1 MSINTGLKELIYR
14 RTKIVATIG
23 PASWDKESIH
33 SLILAGASV
42 FRLNMSHGDHDSHSK
57 SYHRIRAVAEALGSP
72 VAILA
77 DLCGPKIRVGKFP
90 NGPLLLNKGE
100 EVVVTTRDVSGGDAL
115 IPCQYPLLHEEIA
128 PGNRIMIADGVI
140 ELRALDVSKQDI
152 RCAVIHGGEVSDHK
166 GVNLPDTRLSVPA
179 LTEKDREDARF
190 SLNLGVD
197 LLALSFV
204 RSEQDVIGLQNFAE
218 SEGFGSTFIIA
229 KIERPEALDN
239 IDEILEASY
248 GIMVARG
255 DLGVELPAEQVPM
268 IQKQLI
274 DLARS
279 ANKPVIIATQM
290 LESMI
295 MHTRPTRAEVADVSH
310 AVTSGVDAVMLSA
323 ETASGAYP
331 KLAVSMMDRIA
342 HQAESYQWHAGVH
355 GSFDLTR
362 KNAMPPLSHA
372 DAVARATS
380 SLSHDLMVHAIVVIS
395 ATGASTLAVSSA
407 RPSSPIIAITSNQW
421 TYRRM
426 SLLWGVIPV
435 LVDEINQS
443 ELYALAR
450 QQIKKLGMADE
461 GDNILLVR
469 GFHSEMVKN
478 SPSITILSV

>member
-1 MSINTGLKELIYR
+1 MSINTSLKELIYR

-23 PASWDKESIH
+23 PASWDEESIR
-33 SLILAGASV
+33 SLMLAGATV
-42 FRLNMSHGDHDSHSK
+42 FRLNMSHGDHDSHTR
-57 SYHRIRAVAEALGSP
+57 SYQRIRAVAEEAGKS

-90 NGPLLLNKGE
+90 DGPLLLNKGE
-100 EVVVTTRDVSGGDAL
+100 EVIVTTRDVAGGEGV
-115 IPCQYPLLHEEIA
+115 IPCQYQLLHEEVT

-140 ELRALDVSKQDI
+140 ELRTLDVNKQDI

-166 GVNLPDTRLSVPA
+166 GINLPDTRLSVPA
-179 LTEKDREDARF
+179 LTKKDRKDARF
-190 SLNLGVD
+190 ALNLGVD

-204 RSEQDVIGLQNFAE
+204 RSEQDVIELQNFAA
-218 SEGFGSTFIIA
+218 SEGFEKIFVIA
-229 KIERPEALDN
+229 KIERPEALDK

-268 IQKQLI
+268 IQKQLV
-274 DLARS
+274 DLARA
-279 ANKPVIIATQM
+279 ANKPVIVATQM

-295 MHTRPTRAEVADVSH
+295 VHTRPTRAEVADVSH

-342 HQAESYQWHAGVH
+342 HQAESYQWHGGVS
-355 GSFDLTR
+355 GSFDLSR
-362 KNAMPPLSHA
+362 KNPTPPLSHA
-372 DAVARATS
+372 EAVARATS

-395 ATGASTLAVSSA
+395 ATGASTRAVSSA
-407 RPSSPIIAITSNQW
+407 RPSSPIIAITSNAQ

-435 LVDEINQS
+435 LVDEIDQS
-443 ELYALAR
+443 DLYALAR
-450 QQIKKLGMADE
+450 QQIKKLGVAHK

-469 GFHSEMVKN
+469 GFHSDAAKS